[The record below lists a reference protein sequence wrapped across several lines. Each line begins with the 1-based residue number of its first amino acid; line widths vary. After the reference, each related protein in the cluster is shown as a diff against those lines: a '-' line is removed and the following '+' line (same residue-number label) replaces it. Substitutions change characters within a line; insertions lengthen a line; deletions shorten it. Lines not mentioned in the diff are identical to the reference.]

1 MTVVWNMSRIVTN
14 ATRYMMLASN
24 GWRKKNGGRRTMIAI
39 PDMSK
44 PKNCAECFRILKC
57 KAVPRW
63 VTADDSIPKSCPL
76 IDIVTCGECKWSY
89 IDEKYEGTL
98 WCKVHFHHYRVNSD
112 GFCNYGER
120 RKDGI

>member
-1 MTVVWNMSRIVTN
+1 
-14 ATRYMMLASN
+14 
-24 GWRKKNGGRRTMIAI
+24 MIAI

-76 IDIVTCGECKWSY
+76 IDIVRCEECKYWDESIKGHIY
-89 IDEKYEGTL
+89 VGDHLCRRRLRWTMEIDF
-98 WCKVHFHHYRVNSD
+98 CSD
-112 GFCNYGER
+112 GER
-120 RKDGI
+120 RTDE